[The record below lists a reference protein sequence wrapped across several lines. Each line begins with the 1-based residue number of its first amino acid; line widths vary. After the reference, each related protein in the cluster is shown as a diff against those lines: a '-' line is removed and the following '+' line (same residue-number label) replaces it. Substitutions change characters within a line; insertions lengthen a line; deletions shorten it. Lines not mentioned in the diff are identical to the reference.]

1 MKRREKGVKMSGM
14 IDYLKWRGDLSFEYD
29 PVNEVDNL
37 IFCRLSYLPFE
48 DVLGVNFSGSIKLK
62 NALQKVLSA
71 RQKLKEGEVKEEK
84 DLNDFHLT
92 SLVAESARFNNLDI
106 ISFACVFDEEK
117 QQQFSAT
124 TFSIKNSIFI
134 AFRGTDDSLVGL
146 KEDFNMNFISP
157 IPSQIEGVK
166 YLNTVSNKI
175 SDIYLGGHSK
185 GGNIAIYSAAFCENK
200 IQKKIKKIYNN
211 DGPGFSNEIVE
222 SIEYLNIED
231 RIVTLIPQT
240 SIIGLMLE
248 NRGRYSVISSSGRGL
263 LQHDLF
269 SWEVSGKEIVRVEEV
284 DKFSRY
290 FDATL
295 DDWLR
300 STTQEERQ
308 KFIDILYDIITSANF
323 KKMSDLSQSPIKSTA
338 AIIKAYTSDDKEN
351 REVISTLLKSLFKI
365 AGSNLFSKEI

>member
-1 MKRREKGVKMSGM
+1 MSGM
-14 IDYLKWRGDLSFEYD
+14 LDYLKWRGDLSFESD
-29 PVNEVDNL
+29 PINEVDNL

-48 DVLGVNFSGSIKLK
+48 DVLGVDFSGSISLK
-62 NALQKVLSA
+62 DALQKVQSA
-71 RQKLKEGEVKEEK
+71 RQEFEEEKDKEEK
-84 DLNDFHLT
+84 YLNELHFI
-92 SLVAESARFNNLDI
+92 SSVAESIRFNNLDI
-106 ISFACVFDEEK
+106 ISFTCIFDEEK

-124 TFSIKNSIFI
+124 TFFFNNSIFI

-166 YLNTVSNKI
+166 YLNKVSNKI
-175 SDIYLGGHSK
+175 SEIYLGGHSK
-185 GGNIAIYSAAFCENK
+185 GGNIAIYAGAFCKNK
-200 IQKKIKKIYNN
+200 IRKKIKKIYNN

-222 SIEYLNIED
+222 STEYLNIEE
-231 RIVTLIPQT
+231 RIITLIPQT

-248 NRGRYSVISSSGRGL
+248 NRGKYSVISSSNRGL

-284 DKFSRY
+284 DKLSRY

-300 STTQEERQ
+300 GINQEERQ

-323 KKMSDLSQSPIKSTA
+323 KKTSDLSQNPIKSTA
-338 AIIKAYTSDDKEN
+338 AIIKAYASDDKEN